1 MANLDVSLGGLES
14 SNPIIDI
21 DILEINSSSPNIEQI
36 QAWEDF
42 EKFKFGP
49 LHKIEPNWE
58 LAKIKIKG
66 SIDKK
71 STANKAI
78 AIIHCRWTNYY
89 EVCELKF
96 IEEKNGRIVFNSDLF
111 ISRNNFS
118 SKIVIKIKFLS
129 EHITKGIS
137 PEFNIQSDTR
147 EGVEIGNSLF
157 NWAEGKF
164 DDKDLIKD
172 EEWYDALEELKAFKV
187 MSSTVFPD
195 DESETTTIIVN
206 TYFPVLEDFFV
217 PDLKEINN
225 LLYVFMMIVMTSGPY
240 LNICS
245 YITIALSQIE
255 IAKREEE
262 NLDESDFGD
271 TLMNEISQSNLKFPI
286 EVVNFISGL
295 IFPTKNISPE
305 VRLFKW
311 WKLSEPNSFFRLSER
326 FQLSYQNYININK
339 SLSYLKK
346 ASEELEK
353 DTSTDS
359 DEVDED

>member
-1 MANLDVSLGGLES
+1 MANLDVSLGGLGS
-14 SNPIIDI
+14 SDPIIDI
-21 DILEINSSSPNIEQI
+21 DIVEVNNLIPNVEQI
-36 QAWEDF
+36 QLWEDF

-49 LHKIEPNWE
+49 LHKIEPNWHS
-58 LAKIKIKG
+58 ARIKIKG
-66 SIDKK
+66 SIDRK

-89 EVCELKF
+89 EVFELKF
-96 IEEKNGRIVFNSDLF
+96 KEEKDGRFLFNSDLLL
-111 ISRNNFS
+111 SRNNFS
-118 SKIVIKIKFLS
+118 SKIVIKIKFLN
-129 EHITKGIS
+129 EHISKGIS

-157 NWAEGKF
+157 KWVEGKF
-164 DDKDLIKD
+164 DDKDLARD

-195 DESETTTIIVN
+195 DDSETTTIVVN
-206 TYFPVLEDFFV
+206 TDFPGLEYLFV
-217 PDLKEINN
+217 PDLKERNN
-225 LLYVFMMIVMTSGPY
+225 LLYEFMKIVMTNGPY

-245 YITIALSQIE
+245 YITFVLSQIE
-255 IAKREEE
+255 TDKREED

-271 TLMNEISQSNLKFPI
+271 YLMNAISLSNLKFPI
-286 EVVNFISGL
+286 EIVNFISGL
-295 IFPTKNISPE
+295 IFPTKNTSPE

-311 WKLSEPNSFFRLSER
+311 WKLSEPNSFFRLSEK

-353 DTSTDS
+353 DTSSDS
-359 DEVDED
+359 YEVDDD